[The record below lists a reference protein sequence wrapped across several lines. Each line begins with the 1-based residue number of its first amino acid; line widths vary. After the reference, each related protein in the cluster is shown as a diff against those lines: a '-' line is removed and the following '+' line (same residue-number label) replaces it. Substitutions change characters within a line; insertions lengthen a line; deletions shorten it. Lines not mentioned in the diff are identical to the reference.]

1 MDAAHR
7 RSYTK
12 KISINNYI
20 MANKKNNPV
29 DNTEK
34 ELRNL
39 EEALTTSEAFLE
51 KNQKPLLYALLAIVA
66 VLICWLVVDN
76 FIIQPK
82 SAEAAEQMALGQVYY
97 AAEDYE
103 KAINGDSIEFI
114 GFASIADEYSIT
126 KSGNLANAYTG
137 LAYFKLA
144 DYDNAISYLED
155 FSADDNILAYTVKAT
170 LGDSYAM
177 KGETEKAI
185 SYYKDAS
192 KSENI
197 LVISSSL
204 MKLGRAYESMGDY
217 AKALDAYKELKDRC
231 EGKITGITD
240 IDEVDKYIENAALK
254 NGK

>member
-1 MDAAHR
+1 
-7 RSYTK
+7 
-12 KISINNYI
+12 
-20 MANKKNNPV
+20 MANKKNNQV
-29 DNTEK
+29 DATEK

-39 EEALTTSEAFLE
+39 EEALSTSEAFLE

-66 VLICWLVVDN
+66 VLVCWLVVEN

-82 SAEAAEQMALGQVYY
+82 SEEAAEQMAFGQLYY
-97 AAEDYE
+97 GAGQYD

-114 GFASIADEYSIT
+114 GFAAIADEYSIT

-144 DYDNAISYLED
+144 DYDNAISYLEG
-155 FSADDNILAYTVKAT
+155 FSASDNILQYTVKST
-170 LGDSYAM
+170 LGDCYAF

-185 SYYKDAS
+185 SCYKKAAKSDNVLVAS
-192 KSENI
+192 AA
-197 LVISSSL
+197 L
-204 MKLGRAYESMGDY
+204 MKAGRAYESLGDF
-217 AKALDAYKELKDRC
+217 ASAESAYKEIKSRL

-240 IDEVDKYIENAALK
+240 IDEIDKYIESASLR